1 MAENSGFGMVNSR
14 QTFPEVI
21 AANRNAGA
29 GNVQSGSAAKAGQNE
44 YASGKSSLLLRE
56 QERQRLIE
64 AAKRLDAQTRGTAAP
79 ENNGF
84 SMVNNRQ
91 TFPEVV
97 AANRNAGAGN
107 VQSGSAA
114 PRNVRDILDQPES
127 TWRSGSFNGVI
138 DPRAKNEFL
147 NNIGAGSSAPKPAP
161 KPAEKPGVL
170 QRYSDKN
177 NVYKGHGGAASLFD
191 EKPNNLKSSTAS
203 DFNKAKGVGIAEVAG
218 DSESIRKLTEEIES
232 IRAEDPTLTPRQK
245 QLYNHLGIAEVAGD
259 SEKIREQAEA
269 IKDFW
274 ERPGTF
280 STPKERDKIK
290 KGEKILNKPKYNEE
304 YYNSDNKMSFIPRW
318 RYQKKRDESFM
329 ETYEEA
335 ERFLN
340 QEEFDSNADALMAA
354 SLNRFSAMPAKVTAD
369 TLNIIADVADDIS
382 GGKKNAISNWLRSM
396 ENNDELL
403 EKSDRQYSFA
413 EQDGG
418 FISGLLVDVSKE
430 LVDISSRALW
440 GYVLNMPTEILS
452 AIYSAAN
459 AYNTLRENGMSVSD
473 SLNNSGAIMTIS
485 EGVDIAFNELQ
496 KQSKSGTQRLIL
508 KVLQPMA
515 NDLAQDHWMYAQDEA
530 PTLSMEEIAN
540 TLTVQM
546 SVEMLAKNAGKIAKA
561 FRE

>member
-1 MAENSGFGMVNSR
+1 MTINKNRTYSSDGGC
-14 QTFPEVI
+14 
-21 AANRNAGA
+21 AASNKQKEY
-29 GNVQSGSAAKAGQNE
+29 VPKSVAKK
-44 YASGKSSLLLRE
+44 ASLMLRE

-79 ENNGF
+79 ENSGF
-84 SMVNNRQ
+84 SMVNSRQ
-91 TFPEVV
+91 TFPEVI
-97 AANRNAGAGN
+97 AANRNVGAGN
-107 VQSGSAA
+107 VQNGSAA
-114 PRNVRDILDQPES
+114 PRNVRDVLDQPES

-170 QRYSDKN
+170 QRYSDKSK
-177 NVYKGHGGAASLFD
+177 VYKGHGGAASLFD

-203 DFNKAKGVGIAEVAG
+203 DFNKAKGAGIAEVAG

-232 IRAEDPTLTPRQK
+232 IRTEGPTLTPRQK
-245 QLYNHLGIAEVAGD
+245 QLYNHSGIAEVAGD

-290 KGEKILNKPKYNEE
+290 KGEKILNKPQYDENSE
-304 YYNSDNKMSFIPRW
+304 YSFIPKW
-318 RYQKKRDESFM
+318 RDQKKRDESFM

-340 QEEFDSNADALMAA
+340 QEEFDNEIEALFAG
-354 SLNRFSAMPAKVTAD
+354 SFNRFRAMPAKVTAD
-369 TLNIIADVADDIS
+369 TLNIIADVADNIS

-561 FRE
+561 FRK

>member
-1 MAENSGFGMVNSR
+1 MTINKNRTYSSDGGY
-14 QTFPEVI
+14 
-21 AANRNAGA
+21 AASNKQKEY
-29 GNVQSGSAAKAGQNE
+29 VPKSVAKK
-44 YASGKSSLLLRE
+44 ASLMLRE

-64 AAKRLDAQTRGTAAP
+64 AAKRLDAQTRGAAA
-79 ENNGF
+79 EGNNGF
-84 SMVNNRQ
+84 GMVNNRQ
-91 TFPEVV
+91 TFPEVI

-147 NNIGAGSSAPKPAP
+147 NNIGAGSSAPKS
-161 KPAEKPGVL
+161 AEKPGVL
-170 QRYSDKN
+170 QRYSDKS

-203 DFNKAKGVGIAEVAG
+203 DFNKAKGAGIAEVAG

-232 IRAEDPTLTPRQK
+232 IRAEGPTLTPRQK
-245 QLYNHLGIAEVAGD
+245 QLYDHSGIAEVAGD

-280 STPKERDKIK
+280 STPKEREKIK

-304 YYNSDNKMSFIPRW
+304 YYNSDNKMSFIPKW
-318 RYQKKRDESFM
+318 RDQKKRDESFM

-382 GGKKNAISNWLRSM
+382 GGKKNAISEWLRSM
-396 ENNDELL
+396 EDNSDLL
-403 EKSDRQYSFA
+403 DKSERQYSQVDYDSEFVN
-413 EQDGG
+413 
-418 FISGLLVDVSKE
+418 GLVVGTSKE
-430 LVDISSRALW
+430 LVDMSSRALW
-440 GYVLNMPTEILS
+440 GCVLHMPPEALS
-452 AIYSAAN
+452 AIHSTTE
-459 AYNTLRENGMSVSD
+459 AYNTLREKGIGVND
-473 SLNNSGAIMTIS
+473 SLNKSGAVMAIS

-496 KQSKSGTQRLIL
+496 KSSKSGTQKLIL
-508 KVLQPMA
+508 KVLQPA
-515 NDLAQDHWMYAQDEA
+515 VNDLTQDIWMHAQGEEPTPTMDEV
-530 PTLSMEEIAN
+530 AN
-540 TLTVQM
+540 TLAVQA
-546 SVEMLAKNAGKIAKA
+546 SVEMLIKYSSKIIEK
-561 FRE
+561 F

>member
-1 MAENSGFGMVNSR
+1 MTINK
-14 QTFPEVI
+14 
-21 AANRNAGA
+21 NRTYSSDGGCAA
-29 GNVQSGSAAKAGQNE
+29 GNKQKEYVPKSVAKK
-44 YASGKSSLLLRE
+44 ASLMLRE

-64 AAKRLDAQTRGTAAP
+64 AAKRLDAQTRGAAA
-79 ENNGF
+79 EGNNGF
-84 SMVNNRQ
+84 GMVNNRQ
-91 TFPEVV
+91 TFPEVI

-127 TWRSGSFNGVI
+127 TWSSGSFNGVI

-147 NNIGAGSSAPKPAP
+147 NNISAGSSAPKPAP

-191 EKPNNLKSSTAS
+191 EKPNNLKSSTTS

-232 IRAEDPTLTPRQK
+232 IRAEGPTLTPRQK
-245 QLYNHLGIAEVAGD
+245 QLYNHSGIAEVAGD

-354 SLNRFSAMPAKVTAD
+354 SLNRFSAMPAKTFSTV
-369 TLNIIADVADDIS
+369 LNMAANCIDELPWKHKEEIC
-382 GGKKNAISNWLRSM
+382 NWLRSM
-396 ENNDELL
+396 EDNSELL
-403 EKSDRQYSFA
+403 NKSERQYSQVDYDNEFVN
-413 EQDGG
+413 
-418 FISGLLVDVSKE
+418 GLIVGVSKE
-430 LVDISSRALW
+430 VADMSSQAFIGGLF
-440 GYVLNMPTEILS
+440 NIPTKMLS
-452 AIYSAAN
+452 SIYSATEIYN
-459 AYNTLRENGMSVSD
+459 AAREKGYSVEEAMGE
-473 SLNNSGAIMTIS
+473 SGAMTAVN
-485 EGVDIAFNELQ
+485 EGVSFAYD
-496 KQSKSGTQRLIL
+496 LIKDNVANKGMKTVLEVL
-508 KVLQPMA
+508 K
-515 NDLAQDHWMYAQDEA
+515 NTTTETNIDWWFENNGEEGS
-530 PTLSMEEIAN
+530 LSIEGIAN
-540 TLTVQM
+540 TLAVEAA
-546 SVEMLAKNAGKIAKA
+546 VEMIVKGCKEICSMI
-561 FRE
+561 

>member
-1 MAENSGFGMVNSR
+1 MTINKNRTYSSDGGYAASNKQKEYVPKSVAKKASLMLREQERQRLIEAAKRLDAQTRGTAAPENSGFSMVNSR

-29 GNVQSGSAAKAGQNE
+29 GNVQSGSAA
-44 YASGKSSLLLRE
+44 
-56 QERQRLIE
+56 
-64 AAKRLDAQTRGTAAP
+64 
-79 ENNGF
+79 
-84 SMVNNRQ
+84 
-91 TFPEVV
+91 
-97 AANRNAGAGN
+97 
-107 VQSGSAA
+107 
-114 PRNVRDILDQPES
+114 PRNIRGVLDQPKS

-147 NNIGAGSSAPKPAP
+147 NNIGAGSSAPKPVP

-170 QRYSDKN
+170 QRYSDKS
-177 NVYKGHGGAASLFD
+177 NVYKGHGGTASLFD

-203 DFNKAKGVGIAEVAG
+203 DFNKAKGAGIAEVAG

-232 IRAEDPTLTPRQK
+232 IRAEGPTLTPRQK
-245 QLYNHLGIAEVAGD
+245 QLYNHSGIAEVAGD

-280 STPKERDKIK
+280 STPKEREKIK

-304 YYNSDNKMSFIPRW
+304 YYNSDNKMSFIPKW
-318 RYQKKRDESFM
+318 RDQKKRDESFM

-382 GGKKNAISNWLRSM
+382 GGKKNAISEWLRSM
-396 ENNDELL
+396 EDNSDLL
-403 EKSDRQYSFA
+403 DKSERQYSQVDYDSEFVN
-413 EQDGG
+413 
-418 FISGLLVDVSKE
+418 GLVVGTSKE
-430 LVDISSRALW
+430 LVDMSSRALW
-440 GYVLNMPTEILS
+440 GCVLHMPPEALS
-452 AIYSAAN
+452 AIHSTTE
-459 AYNTLRENGMSVSD
+459 AYNTLREKGLGVND
-473 SLNNSGAIMTIS
+473 SLNKSGAVMAIS

-496 KQSKSGTQRLIL
+496 KQSKSGTQRLIF
-508 KVLQPMA
+508 KVLQPA
-515 NDLAQDHWMYAQDEA
+515 VNDLTQDIWMHAQGEEPTPTMDEV
-530 PTLSMEEIAN
+530 AN
-540 TLTVQM
+540 TLAVQA
-546 SVEMLAKNAGKIAKA
+546 SVEMLIKYSSKIIEK
-561 FRE
+561 F

>member
-1 MAENSGFGMVNSR
+1 MTINK
-14 QTFPEVI
+14 
-21 AANRNAGA
+21 NRTYSSDGGYAA
-29 GNVQSGSAAKAGQNE
+29 GNKQKEYVPKSVAKK
-44 YASGKSSLLLRE
+44 ASLMLRE

-64 AAKRLDAQTRGTAAP
+64 AAKRLDAQTRGAAA
-79 ENNGF
+79 EGNNGF
-84 SMVNNRQ
+84 GMVNNRQ
-91 TFPEVV
+91 TFPEVI

-147 NNIGAGSSAPKPAP
+147 NNIGAGSSAPKS
-161 KPAEKPGVL
+161 AEKPGVL
-170 QRYSDKN
+170 QRYSDKS

-203 DFNKAKGVGIAEVAG
+203 DFNKAKGAGIAEVAG

-232 IRAEDPTLTPRQK
+232 IRAEGPTLTPRQK
-245 QLYNHLGIAEVAGD
+245 QLYDHSGIAEVAGD

-280 STPKERDKIK
+280 STPKEREKIK

-304 YYNSDNKMSFIPRW
+304 YYNSDNKMSFIPKW
-318 RYQKKRDESFM
+318 RDQKKRDESFM

-382 GGKKNAISNWLRSM
+382 GGKKNAISEWLRSM
-396 ENNDELL
+396 EDNSDLL
-403 EKSDRQYSFA
+403 DKSERQYSQVDYDSEFVN
-413 EQDGG
+413 
-418 FISGLLVDVSKE
+418 GLVVGTSKE
-430 LVDISSRALW
+430 LVDMSSRALW
-440 GYVLNMPTEILS
+440 GCVLHMPPEALS
-452 AIYSAAN
+452 AIHSTTE
-459 AYNTLRENGMSVSD
+459 AYNTLREKGIGVND
-473 SLNNSGAIMTIS
+473 SLNKSGAVMAIS

-496 KQSKSGTQRLIL
+496 KSSKSGTQKLIF
-508 KVLQPMA
+508 KVLQPA
-515 NDLAQDHWMYAQDEA
+515 VNDLTQDIWMHAQGEEPTPTMDEV
-530 PTLSMEEIAN
+530 AN
-540 TLTVQM
+540 TLAVQA
-546 SVEMLAKNAGKIAKA
+546 SVEMLIKYSSKIIEK
-561 FRE
+561 F

>member
-1 MAENSGFGMVNSR
+1 MAITKNRTYSSDGGSAASNKQKEYVPKSVAKKASLMLREQERQRLIEAAKRLDAQTRGAAMAENSGFGTVNSR

-29 GNVQSGSAAKAGQNE
+29 GNVQN
-44 YASGKSSLLLRE
+44 
-56 QERQRLIE
+56 
-64 AAKRLDAQTRGTAAP
+64 
-79 ENNGF
+79 
-84 SMVNNRQ
+84 
-91 TFPEVV
+91 
-97 AANRNAGAGN
+97 
-107 VQSGSAA
+107 GSAA
-114 PRNVRDILDQPES
+114 PRNVRDILDRPES

-170 QRYSDKN
+170 QRYSDKS

-203 DFNKAKGVGIAEVAG
+203 DFNKAKGA
-218 DSESIRKLTEEIES
+218 
-232 IRAEDPTLTPRQK
+232 
-245 QLYNHLGIAEVAGD
+245 GIAEVAGD

-290 KGEKILNKPKYNEE
+290 KGEKILNKPQYDENSE
-304 YYNSDNKMSFIPRW
+304 YSFIPKW
-318 RYQKKRDESFM
+318 RDQKKRDESFM

-340 QEEFDSNADALMAA
+340 QEEFDNEIEALFAG
-354 SLNRFSAMPAKVTAD
+354 SFNRFRAMPAKVTAD
-369 TLNIIADVADDIS
+369 TLNIIADVADNIS

-561 FRE
+561 FRK

>member
-1 MAENSGFGMVNSR
+1 MAITKNRTYSSDGGYAASNKQKEYVPKSVAKKASLMLREQERQRLIEAAKRLDAQTRGTAMAGNNGFSMVNSR

-29 GNVQSGSAAKAGQNE
+29 GNVQN
-44 YASGKSSLLLRE
+44 
-56 QERQRLIE
+56 
-64 AAKRLDAQTRGTAAP
+64 
-79 ENNGF
+79 
-84 SMVNNRQ
+84 
-91 TFPEVV
+91 
-97 AANRNAGAGN
+97 
-107 VQSGSAA
+107 GSAA
-114 PRNVRDILDQPES
+114 PRNVRDILDRPES

-170 QRYSDKN
+170 QRYSDKS

-203 DFNKAKGVGIAEVAG
+203 DFNKAKGAGIAEVAG

-232 IRAEDPTLTPRQK
+232 IRAEGPTLTPRQK
-245 QLYNHLGIAEVAGD
+245 QLYNHSGIAEVAGD

-290 KGEKILNKPKYNEE
+290 KGEKILNKPQYDENSE
-304 YYNSDNKMSFIPRW
+304 YSFIPKW
-318 RYQKKRDESFM
+318 RDQKKRDESFM

-340 QEEFDSNADALMAA
+340 QEEFDNEIEALFAG
-354 SLNRFSAMPAKVTAD
+354 SFNRFRAMPAKVTAD
-369 TLNIIADVADDIS
+369 TLNIIADVADNIS

-561 FRE
+561 FRK